1 MRVFLELGNGFQKI
15 TELNQSTVMEARAIA
30 SMQMRMIKILAKT
43 ILKPI

>member
-1 MRVFLELGNGFQKI
+1 MDFKKI